1 MTDFNNLSRH
11 DDYDHLL
18 AAVEHGHHVPEAW
31 LAYALQSSEKR
42 QEQAEVA
49 ARVAADV
56 KAARAAQDKRNTT
69 RIDKARTDLPPMVEE
84 YHAARDTATEEY
96 AQAPVPRWRRH
107 GRRTATRT
115 RSTRRC
121 SPTCGTCGMGRSCP
135 GTRTC
140 NVTATFCVH
149 PNRGNSPMVDG
160 ELVVAPN
167 PFRV

>member
-1 MTDFNNLSRH
+1 MTDFNNLSQH

-69 RIDKARTDLPPMVEE
+69 RIDKARKDLPPLVED

-96 AQAPVPRWRRH
+96 AKARAAVEEARQAYRNAHAKYAAVFTYLRDMWDGQALPRDED
-107 GRRTATRT
+107 G
-115 RSTRRC
+115 
-121 SPTCGTCGMGRSCP
+121 
-135 GTRTC
+135 

-149 PNRGNSPMVDG
+149 PNHGNSPMVDG